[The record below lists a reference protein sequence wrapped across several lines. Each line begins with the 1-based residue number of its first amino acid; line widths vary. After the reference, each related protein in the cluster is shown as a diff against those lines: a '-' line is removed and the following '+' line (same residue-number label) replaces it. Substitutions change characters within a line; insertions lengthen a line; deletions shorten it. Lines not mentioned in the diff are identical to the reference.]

1 MYSYLM
7 IEHIVINGG
16 GSNGLINYGAL
27 KYLNQQR
34 FWEIENIKSIHG
46 TSIGAI
52 IGVLLSLKYDWE
64 TLDDYIIKRPWDK
77 EFEIKLEQL
86 ILINE
91 NKALMN
97 NNMLNIIF
105 EKLLDA
111 KELNININLKEFYD
125 WNKIDIHFYCVELNN
140 FEKVNINYE
149 TNPELKL
156 IDAIK
161 MTSAI
166 PIFFP
171 PMIINN
177 KIYVDGGIMCN
188 YPIKDCIEY
197 CDNKIDT
204 ILAFKNYSVEEKQ
217 IDLSETANFIEFIS
231 FFSKKVINF
240 IQLKEDYPN
249 IPFEVKCTIQQ
260 NFNYIEWFQCFS
272 DKLKRIQLLEQGK
285 QNGMLFYQYYKQ
297 MHENK

>member
-1 MYSYLM
+1 M

>member
-1 MYSYLM
+1 M

-27 KYLNQQR
+27 KYLNQQN
-34 FWEIENIKSIHG
+34 FWDINNIKSIHG

-52 IGVLLSLKYDWE
+52 IAVLLSLKYDWE

-111 KELNININLKEFYD
+111 KELNINITLQEFYN

-188 YPIKDCIEY
+188 YPIKDCIDY

-217 IDLSETANFIEFIS
+217 VDLSETANFIEFIS

-240 IQLKEDYPN
+240 IQIKEEYPI
-249 IPFEVKCTIQQ
+249 IPFEVKCTIQK

-272 DKLKRIQLLEQGK
+272 DKSKRIQLLEQGK

-297 MHENK
+297 MHESK